1 MKKIIFLYDNIEL
14 PNKRIQKIIGNK
26 SYADIIL
33 KKKTVYSRYLEAL
46 EKEKIINRIVRL
58 DNIEDR
64 ENFIDKIANI
74 TEELNI
80 VLLSSKFVLIDSEEF
95 KHLINKAPYITE
107 KIIVESGTGIA
118 MAMYNNVH
126 DYIKDIESKM
136 KLENCS
142 KIHTDSILN
151 IGDYNNFLKYIS
163 GGFDARYFNSLKTD
177 ENIVIKSS
185 QDKTKIKKEYVYYT
199 LLPEDMKKW
208 MVAPYNYEETEE
220 EASYTMERLYVP
232 DIAIRW
238 VHGAITEKELR
249 NILGKTFYY
258 INSRKSKQISQE
270 EYLKEANALYIDKLE
285 KRIKD
290 LKQCE
295 EYATI
300 ANYIKVGTNYNS
312 IDEIVEEYKEIYY
325 RVISKEK
332 KFNSVI
338 GHGDLCFSNML
349 YDDDINLL
357 KLIDPKGALVEEEL
371 WTNPNYDIAKL
382 SHSICGR
389 YDFFNSGAYEIML
402 DNNLKFK
409 LEIKSDN
416 EKYIEIFKEYLGK
429 NNIDYNAI
437 RTYEASLF
445 LSMLP
450 LHMDY
455 PKKVF
460 GFILNAINIIAEL
473 KGMIKK

>member
-1 MKKIIFLYDNIEL
+1 
-14 PNKRIQKIIGNK
+14 
-26 SYADIIL
+26 
-33 KKKTVYSRYLEAL
+33 
-46 EKEKIINRIVRL
+46 
-58 DNIEDR
+58 
-64 ENFIDKIANI
+64 
-74 TEELNI
+74 
-80 VLLSSKFVLIDSEEF
+80 
-95 KHLINKAPYITE
+95 
-107 KIIVESGTGIA
+107 
-118 MAMYNNVH
+118 
-126 DYIKDIESKM
+126 
-136 KLENCS
+136 
-142 KIHTDSILN
+142 
-151 IGDYNNFLKYIS
+151 
-163 GGFDARYFNSLKTD
+163 
-177 ENIVIKSS
+177 
-185 QDKTKIKKEYVYYT
+185 
-199 LLPEDMKKW
+199 
-208 MVAPYNYEETEE
+208 MVAPYNYEETE

-249 NILGKTFYY
+249 NILEKTFYY